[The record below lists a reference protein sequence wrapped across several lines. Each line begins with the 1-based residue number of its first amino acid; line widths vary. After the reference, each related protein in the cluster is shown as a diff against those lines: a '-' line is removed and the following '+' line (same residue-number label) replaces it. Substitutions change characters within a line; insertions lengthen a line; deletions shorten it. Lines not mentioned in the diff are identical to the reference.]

1 MHNLY
6 IPDHGAVSRPMNTK
20 ILSSSSAETQWK
32 CAYCLCDVSLSGCRS
47 MRQVKGLEREG
58 SVLRYV
64 SLLRAS
70 SSVGLV
76 FDAWTIR
83 SGIDAG
89 ILELVLLGLQDS
101 WQNGKSGA

>member
-1 MHNLY
+1 MLRFRFEDPSFEPSHRRR
-6 IPDHGAVSRPMNTK
+6 S
-20 ILSSSSAETQWK
+20 E
-32 CAYCLCDVSLSGCRS
+32 CLAN
-47 MRQVKGLEREG
+47 GLEREV

-101 WQNGKSGA
+101 WQKGKSGA